1 MGAAAESSSAV
12 VDAADTSVVGQ
23 AEKKGDHKAAG
34 DEGLKV
40 TLLSGFL
47 GAGKTTL
54 MQNVIRQAK
63 EERLSLAVI
72 VNDMVRERRFSIDY
86 VAHCGGRCSLHVCRA
101 GRGRGRGKQRS
112 MPRPAESLAGV
123 IDFPLSLK
131 V

>member
-1 MGAAAESSSAV
+1 MSAAAESSSAV
-12 VDAADTSVVGQ
+12 VDATDTSVVGQ

-86 VAHCGGRCSLHVCRA
+86 VAHCGRCSLHVCRA
-101 GRGRGRGKQRS
+101 RRGRGRGKQRS
-112 MPRPAESLAGV
+112 MPRPAESLARV